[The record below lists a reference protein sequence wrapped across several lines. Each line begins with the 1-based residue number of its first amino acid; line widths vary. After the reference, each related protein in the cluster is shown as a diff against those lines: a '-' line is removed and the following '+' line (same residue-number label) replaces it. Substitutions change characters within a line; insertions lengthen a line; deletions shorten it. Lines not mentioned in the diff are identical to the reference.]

1 MRIDVS
7 IKMNT
12 MEPKNPPGAIWT
24 VIMNPH
30 FIVKIVGKDNQP
42 QTYQTEVIRLSIPTK
57 PKIVAIG
64 IILGQ

>member
-1 MRIDVS
+1 MSIDVR
-7 IKMNT
+7 IKINT
-12 MEPKNPPGAIWT
+12 TEPKNPPGAIWT

-30 FIVKIVGKDNQP
+30 IIVKIIGKDNHP
-42 QTYQTEVIRLSIPTK
+42 QISQTEVIRLIIPNK